1 MPDYQQHE
9 RFGVHY
15 LRPTSHQGTFAYSVT
30 CIVTRHGNPKGIH
43 SFELLRAA
51 DAEVVYPDP
60 TTSGGAQWAIL
71 ALYGSALRESEL
83 ASGSPDLVH
92 ARRLLKDISL
102 SAGSLPESARRA
114 LTQFGLGYGDALL
127 TYENEALLD
136 LSKGKDYE
144 IVIPKTTIYIE
155 PKVLIIDRN
164 VGAVEREVVEALVDY
179 LWTSDA
185 QDSLA
190 RNNFRVWDEAAMAR
204 YSDKFVEVEYPFTVE
219 YLGGWERA
227 TSDIIER
234 TWREIQRE
242 IN

>member
-1 MPDYQQHE
+1 MDALSIK
-9 RFGVHY
+9 RAGFASTDW
-15 LRPTSHQGTFAYSVT
+15 RTFTNQGTFAYSVT
-30 CIVTRHGNPKGIH
+30 CIVTRRGNPKGIN

-83 ASGSPDLVH
+83 ASGSPDPVH
-92 ARRLLKDISL
+92 ARRLLKDVTL

-144 IVIPKTTIYIE
+144 VVIPKTTIYIE

-164 VGAVEREVVEALVDY
+164 VGPVEREVVQALVD
-179 LWTSDA
+179 
-185 QDSLA
+185 
-190 RNNFRVWDEAAMAR
+190 
-204 YSDKFVEVEYPFTVE
+204 
-219 YLGGWERA
+219 
-227 TSDIIER
+227 
-234 TWREIQRE
+234 
-242 IN
+242 